1 MLLRRYFDFYPRT
14 SRNDLIDRL
23 HLTETKITEMERY
36 ISTITSERDQ
46 LSAMHREVTKELNDR
61 TMQYNSKT
69 NNQEHLK
76 ENLFKYEKQMNSM
89 EKEIVRLQNSNTS
102 KALDTTN
109 SQDAERRLRNGVAR
123 LREDNDRLAEN
134 VALCER
140 RESEFKERNDRNTIL
155 LSNQQATANDLS
167 IKLKQKSIVMNRL
180 EEEVESLKTLLRST
194 SLEKT
199 RWENSEKPTYMN
211 NVRELK
217 KDLFECRQDMKKME
231 IDRDDMS
238 MELRR
243 GKYSKIGVHRV
254 YIAQALVDF
263 LIFYSFSPPFKFVSL
278 SFISLFLF

>member
-1 MLLRRYFDFYPRT
+1 M
-14 SRNDLIDRL
+14 IDRL

-243 GKYSKIGVHRV
+243 GKYSKSGCICV

-263 LIFYSFSPPFKFVSL
+263 
-278 SFISLFLF
+278 